1 MNTVYGSN
9 TPLPPSSSLS
19 YLFADSLGSWH
30 SFLQQ
35 IDKVVPYMGKTAY
48 WIEALKRPKRSLIVD
63 VPIEMDNG
71 TIAHFEGY
79 RVQHNTSRGPAKGG
93 IRFHPNATLA
103 ETMAHAGWMTIKHAV
118 ANLPFGGAQGSVR
131 VDRNSLSCHELEKLT
146 RRYTTE
152 VSILIGPNKDIITP
166 DLNTDAKIMAWMMD
180 TYSFMHGGDAFD
192 TVMGK
197 PCALGGTRISKDAAG
212 RGLFFIAID
221 AARRMGMAMGSVRIA
236 VQGFGRVGSSVA
248 RLFHKAGAQIIAIQD
263 LSGSIYN
270 SAGIDIPAL
279 QTHVDE
285 KGAIKGFFGA
295 QEISQEDFWRVD
307 AQMLVPAAMENQITE
322 KNAPD
327 ICAKLIIEAANGPTT
342 QTADQILEEKGTI
355 IIPDVLANIGGATV
369 NYFEWVQNFSSVLW
383 SEEETN
389 ERLSRIMR
397 DAFASVWQ
405 VFEEHNISM
414 RTAAFILACSRIL
427 DARSQRGVFP

>member
-1 MNTVYGSN
+1 MNIVHDANTPYPSSN
-9 TPLPPSSSLS
+9 TLS
-19 YLFADSLGSWH
+19 YLLADNLGTWH

-35 IDKVVPYMGKTAY
+35 IDKTIPYMGKASY

-63 VPIEMDNG
+63 IPIEMDNG
-71 TIAHFEGY
+71 SIAHFEGY

-131 VDRNSLSCHELEKLT
+131 VDRNNLSDTELEKLT

-152 VSILIGPNKDIITP
+152 ISILIGPNKDIITP

-180 TYSFMHGGDAFD
+180 TYSFIHAGNAFN

-197 PCALGGTRISKDAAG
+197 PPALGGTRISKDAAG

-221 AARRMGMAMGSVRIA
+221 AARRMGMAMGNVRIA
-236 VQGFGRVGSSVA
+236 IQGFGRVGSSVA

-263 LSGSIYN
+263 LSASIYN
-270 SAGIDIPAL
+270 ASGIDIPAL
-279 QTHVDE
+279 QEHVNQT
-285 KGAIKGFFGA
+285 GAIKNFPGA
-295 QEISQEDFWRVD
+295 QEISTEDFWRVD
-307 AQMLVPAAMENQITE
+307 AQIIVPAAMENQITE

-327 ICAKLIIEAANGPTT
+327 IRAKLIIEAANGPTT
-342 QTADQILEEKGTI
+342 QAADQILEEKGSI

-369 NYFEWVQNFSSVLW
+369 NYFESIQNFSSVLW

-405 VFEEHNISM
+405 IFEEHNVSM

-427 DARSQRGVFP
+427 QARSQRGVFP